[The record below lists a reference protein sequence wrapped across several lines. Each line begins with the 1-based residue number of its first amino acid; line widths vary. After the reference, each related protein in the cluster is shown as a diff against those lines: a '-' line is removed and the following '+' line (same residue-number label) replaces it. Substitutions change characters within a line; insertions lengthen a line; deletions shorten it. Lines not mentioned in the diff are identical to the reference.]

1 MTVRAVILA
10 RGELAHM
17 PWPLAPLRRELAP
30 VANRAL
36 IDHQLEGLHAA
47 GVREVAVVGDDALG
61 ASARTAL
68 AESGIGLDLFHVRA
82 EGGAAA
88 ELLAAK
94 EFLGAGPFVAELA
107 SSLTR
112 HDLRRSVELAARKRL
127 GALAVL
133 SNERSRAAQ
142 VVPLRRGDVPA
153 GAAVAPEMLAGASS
167 FVLGGEIFDAARA
180 AIEARGGDAGIADAI
195 EELTEREGRV
205 KAVAATG
212 WSKRLDGIEDLLE
225 LNRLVLSE
233 LPVSAK
239 PEPLPGN
246 RVMGPVSVD
255 RAATVESSVLNGPLA
270 IAGGARIA
278 DSYIGPYTAIGADAT
293 VDGAEVERSL
303 LLSGAAIDTPGV
315 RIEGSVLGT
324 RARIGRDL
332 GPPRA
337 LRVWVGHDARLSLA

>member
-1 MTVRAVILA
+1 MTARAVILA
-10 RGELAHM
+10 RGEVAGM

-36 IDHQLEGLHAA
+36 IVHQLEALHAA
-47 GVREVAVVGDDALG
+47 GVRELAVVGDETLG
-61 ASARTAL
+61 ASARHAL
-68 AESGIGLDLFHVRA
+68 VESGIGIDLFHLRGQ
-82 EGGAAA
+82 GGAAG
-88 ELLAAK
+88 ELLAAE
-94 EFLGAGPFVAELA
+94 EFLGAAPFVAELS

-112 HDLRRSVELAARKRL
+112 HDLRRSLELVGRKRL

-133 SNERSRAAQ
+133 SNQRSRAAQ
-142 VVPLRRGDVPA
+142 VVPLRGDVPA
-153 GAAVAPEMLAGASS
+153 GAGVALEMLAGASS

-180 AIEARGGDAGIADAI
+180 AIEARGADADIADAI

-205 KAVAATG
+205 QAVAATG

-233 LPVSAK
+233 LPAQEHA
-239 PEPLPGN
+239 EPLPGN

-255 RAATVESSVLNGPLA
+255 SAATVEGSVLNGPLA

-278 DSYIGPYTAIGADAT
+278 DSYIGPYTAIGAGAT

-303 LLSGAAIDTPGV
+303 LLPGAAIESPGA
-315 RIEGSVLGT
+315 RIEGSVLGM
-324 RARIGRDL
+324 RARITREL

-337 LRVWVGHDARLSLA
+337 LRVWVGHEARLSLL